1 MIFEA
6 IYKEIQSKQSCLN
19 VKELCMLAGVSRS
32 GYYKYIC
39 EDSFQKRLIR
49 EQKDLADFELI
60 KGAYD
65 YRGYAKGY
73 RSICMRLVRM
83 GKPMNHKKVLRL
95 MNKYGLKCPIRKA
108 NPYRRMAKALKTD
121 VIAANLVK
129 RQFKSHG
136 PRQILL
142 TDITYIRLNGSFCYL
157 SVIIDA
163 FTMQVLAYKLSNS
176 LEVDFVLET
185 IKMLMRNHLYS
196 LNATTIIH
204 SDQGCHYTSVKF
216 RELIKDS
223 NLRQSMSRRGN
234 CWDNAPQ
241 ESFFGHMKDE
251 LAPYIKDWKTINDA
265 DGRISDWI
273 DYYNNERYQV
283 QLNGM
288 APNEYYHYIVTNQ
301 LPSAMI
307 KILAN

>member
-6 IYKEIQSKQSCLN
+6 IHKEIQSEQSCLN

-32 GYYKYIC
+32 GYYKYIS
-39 EDSFQKRLIR
+39 EDSVQKRLIR

-60 KGAYD
+60 KEAYD

-73 RSICMRLVRM
+73 RSICMRLARM
-83 GKPMNHKKVLRL
+83 GTLMNHKKVLRL

-185 IKMLMRNHLYS
+185 IKMLMRNHLHS

-265 DGRISDWI
+265 DERISDWI

-301 LPSAMI
+301 LPSAMM

>member
-6 IYKEIQSKQSCLN
+6 IHKEIQSKQSCLN

-32 GYYKYIC
+32 GYYKYIS

-60 KGAYD
+60 KEAYD

-73 RSICMRLVRM
+73 RSICMRLARM
-83 GKPMNHKKVLRL
+83 GTLMNHKKVLRL

-163 FTMQVLAYKLSNS
+163 FTMQVLAYKLSKS

-265 DGRISDWI
+265 DERVSDWI

-301 LPSAMI
+301 LPSAMM

>member
-6 IYKEIQSKQSCLN
+6 IHKEIQSEQSCLD
-19 VKELCMLAGVSRS
+19 VKELCKLAGVSRS
-32 GYYKYIC
+32 GYYKYIS
-39 EDSFQKRLIR
+39 EDSIQKRLNR

-60 KGAYD
+60 KEAYD

-73 RSICMRLVRM
+73 RSICMRLIRM

-196 LNATTIIH
+196 MNATTIIH

-216 RELIKDS
+216 RELIKDF

-251 LAPYIKDWKTINDA
+251 LEPYIKDWKIINDA
-265 DGRISDWI
+265 DERISDWI

-307 KILAN
+307 KY